1 MVGNSK
7 MKTNHH
13 LEFCKLLDEMETKPL
28 SLFDILGFCKALTTT
43 YNQVEYI
50 YLIVGSCKD

>member
-1 MVGNSK
+1 